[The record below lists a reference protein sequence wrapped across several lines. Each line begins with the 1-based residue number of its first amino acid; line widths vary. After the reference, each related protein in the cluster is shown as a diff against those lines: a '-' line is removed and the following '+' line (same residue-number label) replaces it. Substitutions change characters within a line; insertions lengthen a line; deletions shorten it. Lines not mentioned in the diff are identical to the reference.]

1 MNILPNIPPGHKIS
15 YYLTG
20 PEIMLIDDL
29 RRCPDKQPE
38 PVTHAERTLLSMIR
52 SGKADIAGSTAR
64 ELATIAADYA
74 AYLSRCDADAALGYR
89 DAS

>member
-1 MNILPNIPPGHKIS
+1 MNTIPDTTRNGKIS

-64 ELATIAADYA
+64 ELALVAVDYA
-74 AYLSRCDADAALGYR
+74 AYQARCDADAALGYR